1 MWLFAWRLLAL
12 SSLLAGAIP
21 VARAASRPRYG
32 GSITLEIIESLTF
45 TDPGDWPHQLIPLVY
60 DGLVQFDQ
68 RGQLRPAL
76 ALTWQ
81 HDSDYRRWEFQLRP
95 GVKFHDGSPLNA
107 AAVAA
112 SLAAHLTGSNVTASG
127 DSAVVFQTQMP
138 ASDLPMRLADAR
150 HAVLRRGRDGVT
162 SGSGPFHIVEWQPG
176 RRAKL
181 AANEEY
187 WGGRPFLDSIELQMG
202 RSLRD
207 QSIDLELGKADLAEL
222 TIDDARRAA
231 QHGMKTWASAPGD
244 LLAFIFERSSA
255 AVEDARLRQALAL
268 AIDRPAMHNVLLQ
281 KQGESTGA
289 LLPEWLTGYA
299 FLFPVARDLEQA
311 RHLLTALSKPPARFS
326 LAYDPADPLARPI
339 AERIALNARDAGI
352 MIQVLS
358 GGKSDLRL
366 ARLPLKSLDPV
377 LALADSAAAL
387 GMSESFKSFASTSP
401 EALYQAEHQL
411 LSDFRLVPLF
421 HVPSI
426 MGIGPRVRNWD
437 PPRWA
442 DWRLENV
449 WLEAGTP

>member
-1 MWLFAWRLLAL
+1 MWRSAWRLLAL
-12 SSLLAGAIP
+12 SSLMACALP
-21 VARAASRPRYG
+21 DARAASRPRYG
-32 GSITLEIIESLTF
+32 GSLTVEIIESLTF

-68 RGQLRPAL
+68 RGQLRPGL
-76 ALTWQ
+76 ALSWQ
-81 HDSDYRRWEFQLRP
+81 HDPDCKRWEFQLRP

-112 SLAAHLTGSNVTASG
+112 GLAAHVIGSNVTASG
-127 DSAVVFQTQMP
+127 DSAVVFQMELP
-138 ASDLPMRLADAR
+138 APDLPMRLADAR
-150 HAVLRRGRDGVT
+150 HAILRRGRDGVT
-162 SGSGPFHIVEWQPG
+162 IGSGPFHIAEWQPR

-181 AANEEY
+181 AANDEY
-187 WGGRPFLDSIELQMG
+187 WGGRPFLDSIELQMD
-202 RSLRD
+202 RPLRD

-231 QHGMKTWASAPGD
+231 QRGLKTWASAAGD
-244 LLAFIFERSSA
+244 LVAFVFERSSV
-255 AVEDARLRQALAL
+255 AVEDVRLRQALAL
-268 AIDRPAMHNVLLQ
+268 SIDRPAMHNVLLQ

-299 FLFPVARDLEQA
+299 FLFPVPRDLERA
-311 RHLLTALSKPPARFS
+311 RHLLAALGKPAARLS

-366 ARLPLKSLDPV
+366 ARLPLKSLDPA

-387 GMSESFKSFASTSP
+387 GMAESFKSFTSTSP
-401 EALYQAEHQL
+401 EALYYAEQKL
-411 LSDFRLVPLF
+411 LSDFRVVPLF

-426 MGIGPRVRNWD
+426 LGVGPRVRNWD
-437 PPRWA
+437 PQRWG

-449 WLEAGTP
+449 WLEARTP